1 MWIKRELTQPVS
13 HVILFSSAGAFKARS
28 GAEWAKQLLPPHRSE
43 CLSSLQPHAWRPPG
57 PLHRYTLYGYFW
69 IIYIFILLV
78 SVQSQTHFIVFNGYL
93 TEISFMAITLIIYS
107 VILYRDSISMSHPLW
122 VCYTLFFFLLVPLL
136 HLLGSTN
143 NEFSRMLQAAGPL
156 STSTAPVALIGK
168 GLIFAFGAD
177 SLKNSVN
184 KDCSPHIE
192 YLIPSSLGFEAMT
205 SALSRPL
212 LPRIHFL
219 ISILSFPLARQS
231 LMFLEELL

>member
-122 VCYTLFFFLLVPLL
+122 HSFFL
-136 HLLGSTN
+136 ST
-143 NEFSRMLQAAGPL
+143 
-156 STSTAPVALIGK
+156 
-168 GLIFAFGAD
+168 GA
-177 SLKNSVN
+177 SSSPTWVHKQWVLKNAAS
-184 KDCSPHIE
+184 
-192 YLIPSSLGFEAMT
+192 
-205 SALSRPL
+205 SRPAQHEH
-212 LPRIHFL
+212 RT
-219 ISILSFPLARQS
+219 SSFDRERPDICIWGWFS
-231 LMFLEELL
+231 KK